1 MEVFT
6 EAELL
11 VNITKHTLVPSHR
24 ILSNEE
30 KRTLLER
37 YKVKEAQLPR
47 IQVGTGVNKT
57 YSGVGGRG
65 LSAWGFQGRDWGAT
79 RLRDAAAAHPGV
91 RGRCEQVEA
100 YKRGSGPPQPPA
112 RPVRVE

>member
-24 ILSNEE
+24 ILSPEE
-30 KRTLLER
+30 KATLLAR

-47 IQVGTGVNKT
+47 IQVCARAAP
-57 YSGVGGRG
+57 GGCREARSPRRASRLEG
-65 LSAWGFQGRDWGAT
+65 LWGRAA
-79 RLRDAAAAHPGV
+79 RPRRAAAP
-91 RGRCEQVEA
+91 
-100 YKRGSGPPQPPA
+100 
-112 RPVRVE
+112 